1 LCFPPTVS
9 ASPTSP
15 FPTQW
20 LPRVGSPPFARYYE
34 DAKTSAAHPVSL
46 RIPSGHG
53 YFPASLFLRSLLGP
67 GSRARCAGALVYRFR
82 PLAPVGS
89 RGRSQSDLSS
99 SQGTRS
105 CLCPALRPRS
115 DLRAKPVAA
124 LRCCPRGFDDEG
136 SNVDLYFEAQ
146 SHGFSTRSIRF
157 VPTSLPTTQC
167 SLPVG
172 GQPLPGGVLTH
183 WVPVRCFRVGFPFTY
198 SSSLSGFS

>member
-82 PLAPVGS
+82 PLLRLVPEEEVSRISQVPREPVRAFALLFDPGRISAPS
-89 RGRSQSDLSS
+89 
-99 SQGTRS
+99 
-105 CLCPALRPRS
+105 PLRRFDAAP
-115 DLRAKPVAA
+115 AA
-124 LRCCPRGFDDEG
+124 LTTKAPTLTFISRLNHTALAPAPYASCRHHCRRR
-136 SNVDLYFEAQ
+136 NVRFRLVASLY
-146 SHGFSTRSIRF
+146 
-157 VPTSLPTTQC
+157 
-167 SLPVG
+167 
-172 GQPLPGGVLTH
+172 
-183 WVPVRCFRVGFPFTY
+183 RVGFSPTG
-198 SSSLSGFS
+198 SL